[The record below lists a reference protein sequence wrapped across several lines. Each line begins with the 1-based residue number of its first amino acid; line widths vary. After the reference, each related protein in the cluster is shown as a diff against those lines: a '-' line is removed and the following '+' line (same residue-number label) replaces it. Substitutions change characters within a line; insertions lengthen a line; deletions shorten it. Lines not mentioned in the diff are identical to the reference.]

1 MWVDQ
6 ARRLLIRQ
14 TTYPVHWR
22 EECDLCGAMVRWVV
36 IAGGSRR
43 AKFPDRL
50 CLAWSAG
57 LTCRRSRCRW
67 RPIRHHVAPAASAS
81 PTT

>member
-14 TTYPVHWR
+14 TTDPVHWR

-36 IAGGSRR
+36 IAGWIQAGEIVPI
-43 AKFPDRL
+43 AV
-50 CLAWSAG
+50 CLACVCWADV
-57 LTCRRSRCRW
+57 
-67 RPIRHHVAPAASAS
+67 PPEQM
-81 PTT
+81 